1 MALADDFNKL
11 SPKVKA
17 LLIGALFV
25 LVGVAYY
32 LYMLQPSLE
41 QRAVVK
47 TKLTE
52 VEQKVAER
60 ERIAAQKERF
70 LKEVALL
77 KEAFQLALAKLPDQ
91 REIPGLFQAV
101 SVAGREAGMDFLL
114 FEPKASAKPADKKAP
129 DVKANL
135 KPSDQRA
142 EQKQDQKPDGKA
154 GPAKPGEPDRF
165 YDEIPVSVKVKGVFN
180 NVVYF
185 FDKVAKLPRIIN
197 IEEIS
202 ITQGKDGAGKATYIE
217 TSCTIKTYMFLEK
230 KEGPA
235 QKANEKA
242 K

>member
-25 LVGVAYY
+25 LIGIADW

-47 TKLTE
+47 AKLTD

-77 KEAFQLALAKLPDQ
+77 KEAFHLALAKLPDQ

-114 FEPKASAKPADKKAP
+114 FEPKASAKPAEKKTP

-142 EQKQDQKPDGKA
+142 EQKPEGKA
-154 GPAKPGEPDRF
+154 AQAKPAEPDRF
-165 YDEIPVSVKVKGVFN
+165 YDEIPVSVKVRGVFN

-185 FDKVAKLPRIIN
+185 FDKVAKLPRIVN
-197 IEEIS
+197 VEEIS
-202 ITQGKDGAGKATYIE
+202 MGMGKNGAGKAWSIE

-230 KEGPA
+230 KEDPA
-235 QKANEKA
+235 RKPNEKA